1 MKIHHSLYL
10 PKWNSFFT
18 FFFYFWKKKISW
30 ILLSCMNFQNTE
42 RIFHSVKE
50 NISSSYTTE
59 KKSEE
64 CIHEYQISQRI
75 RKESIGVISFS
86 SMTKSQEIVT
96 FNYLVS
102 TTSFYIFL
110 RIFCTILDIFYVP
123 IHHKWTYQQQTKTTH
138 RGDKRS
144 QCNLRQILSMD
155 RHVHLYN
162 ICHK

>member
-1 MKIHHSLYL
+1 MGPLYISRSLWDHYMANFFFPTDFMHSRRYMKIHHSLYL

-75 RKESIGVISFS
+75 RKYKFYLNFFTNFLHCLFCIFS
-86 SMTKSQEIVT
+86 MYPLWMYFFVKS
-96 FNYLVS
+96 NHS
-102 TTSFYIFL
+102 
-110 RIFCTILDIFYVP
+110 
-123 IHHKWTYQQQTKTTH
+123 
-138 RGDKRS
+138 
-144 QCNLRQILSMD
+144 
-155 RHVHLYN
+155 
-162 ICHK
+162 